1 MVYIIVIAA
10 LGLAAAFT
18 LMGNKN
24 NEEDYADYEKFDS
37 DPKWVVKHATAIIL
51 LIAVLILTAVTGS
64 YDQTT
69 SILTIIMSA
78 FLIFILALDIKD
90 PKNRYVYINRNKIIL
105 DGDMID
111 RKTIKGY
118 SISGVFKNVDL
129 VTYNGRKYRITKNQ
143 AKLLAQLSKTHGFPW
158 QKVS

>member
-90 PKNRYVYINRNKIIL
+90 PKN
-105 DGDMID
+105 
-111 RKTIKGY
+111 
-118 SISGVFKNVDL
+118 SG
-129 VTYNGRKYRITKNQ
+129 R
-143 AKLLAQLSKTHGFPW
+143 
-158 QKVS
+158 